1 MSNKTDRT
9 RAHIIQTF
17 FKMMNEIGFEKITVA
32 SLSKRAKINRGT
44 FYHHFADKYAILEEV
59 EEEIFSNFQQV
70 LTDHV
75 GWTVT
80 EKIDKYGRNQV
91 GKFFEEACLVVMNFL
106 YERKETAQILLGEY
120 ARPQFIEKLERAYI
134 SEVQKKIRLSSAAF
148 TELEELQQDFI
159 YYGAIAIVKRWIR
172 NGAKESPEEIAQVI
186 SKCMTF
192 PPIELFEAIEQG

>member
-1 MSNKTDRT
+1 M
-9 RAHIIQTF
+9 
-17 FKMMNEIGFEKITVA
+17 
-32 SLSKRAKINRGT
+32 
-44 FYHHFADKYAILEEV
+44 
-59 EEEIFSNFQQV
+59 
-70 LTDHV
+70 
-75 GWTVT
+75 
-80 EKIDKYGRNQV
+80 
-91 GKFFEEACLVVMNFL
+91 
-106 YERKETAQILLGEY
+106 YERKETAQILLGDFG
-120 ARPQFIEKLERAYI
+120 RPQFIEKLERAYI